1 MKIYNEIIAEI
12 KGEKLFQILNNYR
25 KIRNFDPEIYLNKKI
40 EVLSRYFKEHKL
52 NAVVL
57 AVSGGVDSALVLAM
71 MKKFAEKQPDV
82 LKKIYPITL
91 PAENNSG
98 VSGQSELVSRVN
110 DLSVALDIKIE
121 KYDLSVISD
130 QVNNDTEKMLNVKI
144 NNWAKGQFVPYLRT
158 SYLYY
163 LTNILNQEG
172 FRSVL
177 MGTINADEGQYL
189 GYIGKASDAMVDIQP
204 ISDLHKREVFIL
216 AKYLGVP
223 DSILNVDPKG
233 DMYDERTDEE
243 VFGANYDAVEF
254 YYAFM
259 KLPAGTQS
267 VIKYGFTEEESASFF
282 QIKENLDKMHS
293 YNLHKYIGC
302 SPSVHF
308 DIYDMKIPGGWKYT
322 NLSY

>member
-1 MKIYNEIIAEI
+1 MKIYNENIAEI
-12 KGEKLFQILNNYR
+12 KGKKLFEILTNYR
-25 KIRNFDPEIYLNKKI
+25 KIRDFDPEVYLNKKLD
-40 EVLSRYFKEHKL
+40 VLSRYFKEHEL
-52 NAVVL
+52 SAVVL
-57 AVSGGVDSALVLAM
+57 AVSGGVDSALVLAI
-71 MKKFAEKQPDV
+71 MKRFAERFPDV

-91 PAENNSG
+91 PAENNNG
-98 VSGQSELVSRVN
+98 VSGQTELVSRVS
-110 DLSVALDIKIE
+110 DLSSALDIKIE
-121 KYDLSVISD
+121 KYDLSIISN
-130 QVNNDTEKMLNVKI
+130 QVNNDVESMMDLKI
-144 NNWAKGQFVPYLRT
+144 GDWAKGQFVPYLRT

-172 FRSVL
+172 FRAVL

-216 AKYLGVP
+216 AKHLGVP
-223 DSILNVDPKG
+223 DSILNVAPKG

-243 VFGANYDAVEF
+243 VFGASYDAVEF

-259 KLPAGTQS
+259 KLPHTTQA
-267 VIKYGFTEEESASFF
+267 VIRYGFTEEEHESFA
-282 QIKENLDKMHS
+282 QIKENLDKMHN

-308 DIYDMKIPGGWKYT
+308 DVYDMKIPGGWKYT
-322 NLSY
+322 DWN